1 MVAYAVSTDDAE
13 YMPTSVVINGA
24 SCHTMHHLYFNYNYG
39 QFTTAWDRLAERIE
53 KPRAMALWKAGNW
66 MGRRRLEINSIEM
79 DYRRGRVLYSNVP
92 V

>member
-39 QFTTAWDRLAERIE
+39 QFTTAWDRLAGTYRKPKGDGFMESRQLDGKE
-53 KPRAMALWKAGNW
+53 KIGDKL
-66 MGRRRLEINSIEM
+66 
-79 DYRRGRVLYSNVP
+79 D
-92 V
+92 